1 MLDELRGRHMSVTGR
16 MTDGQTNEWVL
27 LSLNQIENCETWAK
41 SRTNEM
47 FFFVDLYYILDI

>member
-1 MLDELRGRHMSVTGR
+1 MSFELRGRHMSVTGR

-27 LSLNQIENCETWAK
+27 LSLNQIENCETWVK

-47 FFFVDLYYILDI
+47 VFFVDLF